1 MDIEKELQI
10 IKENTVDIISEEE
23 LLRKLKKAR
32 SQKKAL
38 RIKYGV
44 DPSAPDI
51 HLGHTVPLQ
60 KLRQLQDLGHKVI
73 FIIGD
78 FTARIGDPSGTSKTR
93 PPLTKEEVLKNSAS
107 YQEQIFKILDK
118 EKTEVVFNS
127 KWLEDM
133 RFGDVIKLCS
143 HYTVARMLERDDFSA
158 RFQKKDSISLHEFLY
173 PLIQGYDSVVLRADV
188 EVGATDQRFN
198 SLVARELQRDFG
210 QEPEVIIML
219 PLLEGTDGKQKMSKS
234 LGNYICINEPPSE
247 IYGKI
252 MSIPDDILP
261 RYYNLLLGIEMP
273 AEGGPLQAKKRLAR
287 KITSTY
293 HGEKASKKS
302 EEEFKKVFVRKETPE
317 NMPELLLNGEEL
329 KSGKIW
335 IVELLVKA
343 KLAHTRN
350 DARRL
355 ILNGAIRLND
365 KTCNDPDL
373 NIQIKNKMVIKSGKR
388 HFVKITV
395 GKNGG

>member
-1 MDIEKELQI
+1 MDIEKELRI

-32 SQKKAL
+32 STKKPL
-38 RIKYGV
+38 RIKYGA

-60 KLRQLQDLGHKVI
+60 KLRQFQDLGHKVI

-93 PPLTKEEVLKNSAS
+93 PPLTKEEVLKNSVT
-107 YQEQIFKILDK
+107 YREQIFKILDK
-118 EKTEVVFNS
+118 EKTEIVFNS
-127 KWLEDM
+127 KWCEDM
-133 RFGDVIKLCS
+133 RFDDVIKLCS

-158 RFQKKDSISLHEFLY
+158 RFRKKDPIKLHEFLY
-173 PLIQGYDSVVLRADV
+173 PLIQGYDSVVLKADV
-188 EVGATDQRFN
+188 EVGATDQLFN

-234 LGNYICINEPPSE
+234 LGNYIGINEPPSE

-261 RYYNLLLGIEMP
+261 RYYNLLLRVEMP
-273 AEGGPLQAKKRLAR
+273 GGDGPLQAKKHLA
-287 KITSTY
+287 KQITSIY
-293 HGEKASKKS
+293 HGEKAGKKS
-302 EEEFKKVFVRKETPE
+302 EEGFEKVFVKKETPE
-317 NMPELLLNGEEL
+317 NMPELLLKTGEL
-329 KSGKIW
+329 KNGKIW

-343 KLAHTRN
+343 KLANTRN
-350 DARRL
+350 EARRL
-355 ILNGAIRLND
+355 IAHGAVKLND
-365 KTCNDPDL
+365 KICHDPDL
-373 NIQIKNKMVIKSGKR
+373 NVQVKNAMVIKTGKR

-395 GKNGG
+395 G